1 MSKSKSD
8 SLSTSEFFS
17 LSKTLDRTS
26 LSNFEIVMLM
36 ARLGSRLTTP
46 DEGSTS
52 LEFRLLVTN
61 VKLSVQSLRLLTK
74 YYHELL

>member
-1 MSKSKSD
+1 MSKSKTYP
-8 SLSTSEFFS
+8 LSTSEFAS
-17 LSKTLDRTS
+17 LAKTLDRTS

-36 ARLGSRLTTP
+36 ARLGARLSTP
-46 DEGSTS
+46 DVGDTP